1 MICWRG
7 GRRTSVLPGLRKSKF
22 EDVQSL
28 MPVIEV
34 GESLKVVWINNKLQL
49 CIICI
54 EMMQIVFETVLG

>member
-1 MICWRG
+1 
-7 GRRTSVLPGLRKSKF
+7 
-22 EDVQSL
+22 

-49 CIICI
+49 YIICI

>member
-7 GRRTSVLPGLRKSKF
+7 GGRTSVLPGLRKSKF

-34 GESLKVVWINNKLQL
+34 GESPKVVWINNKLQL